1 MMKDTQ
7 LEKMSVKE
15 LRELKTRIDS
25 AITSRQAKDRAE
37 IKQKMIALA
46 EEAGLSIDDVL
57 GGRRGGARGKGAVAV
72 KYRHPDDA
80 SLTWTGRGRRPRWL
94 DGVSNIEKYRV

>member
-1 MMKDTQ
+1 MKDNQ

-15 LRELKTRIDS
+15 LRDLKSRIDS
-25 AITSRQAKDRAE
+25 AISARQAKDRAE
-37 IKQKMIALA
+37 LKQKMMALA
-46 EEAGLSIDDVL
+46 EEAGLSLDEVL
-57 GGRRGGARGKGAVAV
+57 GGARRGGRGKGSVPI

-94 DGVSNIEKYRV
+94 DGIANIEKFRV